1 MENFDYIVVGAG
13 SSGSV
18 IANRLSENNKIKI
31 CVIEAGGSNQHPYVK
46 MPAGFIKTINDKRFN
61 WCFKTEGSDYVNNR
75 EILFPR
81 GKGYGGSSSING
93 HLYVRGQPD
102 DYNQWAQLG
111 NLGWSYD
118 DVLPYFKKSEY
129 KENGD
134 EATRGKQGP
143 LYVSD
148 IVEKH
153 PLCEEF
159 IRGSSELG
167 IQVQNDYNSGQQEGI
182 FYYQRTIKNGTR
194 FSAYDAFLKPA
205 LKRENVNIKKN
216 TTVLKIIFK
225 NKIAVG
231 LLCKKNNKTFEIFA
245 NKEIILCAGA
255 IGTPHLLQ
263 VSGIGDAKY
272 LKSIGIEPSFEIKNV
287 GEGLQDHYAV
297 RVANRITET
306 ISLNEKARG
315 FNLILE
321 IIKWFTFKKGLISYS
336 PAHVGAF
343 LKSSPKIDFPDLQFV
358 FTPASYTEGMIGKLQ
373 NFPGMTCGVWQSR
386 PQSRGY
392 VRASTNK
399 ITDPPIIQPNYLKE
413 KIDQDALVE
422 GVKICR
428 SLLRTSTMKKISV
441 CETLPGDNIKSDE
454 EILNFIR
461 NKGATVYHAIGSCR
475 MGIDNKA
482 VVSPSL
488 KINGLSNIRIA
499 DASIMPTMPS
509 GNTNAATL
517 MIAEKASDL
526 IKQDL

>member
-31 CVIEAGGSNQHPYVK
+31 CVIEAGGNNQHPYVK

-205 LKRENVNIKKN
+205 AMALGYGLLFS
-216 TTVLKIIFK
+216 TVLILLFVPALYLIRLDIFS
-225 NKIAVG
+225 V
-231 LLCKKNNKTFEIFA
+231 LL
-245 NKEIILCAGA
+245 
-255 IGTPHLLQ
+255 
-263 VSGIGDAKY
+263 
-272 LKSIGIEPSFEIKNV
+272 
-287 GEGLQDHYAV
+287 
-297 RVANRITET
+297 
-306 ISLNEKARG
+306 
-315 FNLILE
+315 
-321 IIKWFTFKKGLISYS
+321 W
-336 PAHVGAF
+336 F
-343 LKSSPKIDFPDLQFV
+343 LKP
-358 FTPASYTEGMIGKLQ
+358 FTRFFS
-373 NFPGMTCGVWQSR
+373 
-386 PQSRGY
+386 
-392 VRASTNK
+392 
-399 ITDPPIIQPNYLKE
+399 
-413 KIDQDALVE
+413 
-422 GVKICR
+422 
-428 SLLRTSTMKKISV
+428 
-441 CETLPGDNIKSDE
+441 IKD
-454 EILNFIR
+454 
-461 NKGATVYHAIGSCR
+461 
-475 MGIDNKA
+475 
-482 VVSPSL
+482 
-488 KINGLSNIRIA
+488 
-499 DASIMPTMPS
+499 
-509 GNTNAATL
+509 
-517 MIAEKASDL
+517 SDL
-526 IKQDL
+526 KT

>member
-1 MENFDYIVVGAG
+1 MENFDYIIVGAG

-18 IANRLSENNKIKI
+18 LVNRLSENNKVKI
-31 CVIEAGGSNQHPYVK
+31 CIIETGGKNQHPYIK

-61 WCFKTEGSDYVNNR
+61 WCFKTEGSNNVNNR
-75 EILFPR
+75 EIPFPR
-81 GKGYGGSSSING
+81 GKGFGGSSSING

-111 NLGWSYD
+111 NIGWSYD
-118 DVLPYFKKSEY
+118 DVLPYFKKSEF
-129 KENGD
+129 KENGN
-134 EATRGKQGP
+134 EITRGKDGP
-143 LYVSD
+143 LHVSD

-167 IQVQNDYNSGQQEGI
+167 IPIQKDYNSGDQEGV
-182 FYYQRTIKNGTR
+182 FYYQRTIKNGMR
-194 FSAYDAFLKPA
+194 FSAYDAFLKTA
-205 LKRENVNIKKN
+205 LQRENVDVKKY
-216 TTVLKIIFK
+216 TTVLKIIFE
-225 NKIAVG
+225 NKKAVG
-231 LLCKKNNKTFEIFA
+231 LVCKKENKTFKILA

-272 LKSIGIEPSFEIKNV
+272 LKSIGVEPLFEIKNV

-297 RVANRITET
+297 RVANRIN
-306 ISLNEKARG
+306 IPVSLNEKARG
-315 FNLILE
+315 FRLFLE
-321 IIKWFTFKKGLISYS
+321 IIKWFTSKKGLISYS

-343 LKSSPKIDFPDLQFV
+343 LKSCPNIDFPDLQFV

-392 VRASTNK
+392 VRASSNN
-399 ITDPPIIQPNYLKE
+399 ISDPPIIQPNYLKE
-413 KIDQDALVE
+413 KIDQDVLIE

-428 SLLRTSTMKKISV
+428 SLLRTTVLKKISV
-441 CETLPGDNIKSDE
+441 CETLPGEHVKSDE

-526 IKQDL
+526 IKKDF

>member
-81 GKGYGGSSSING
+81 GKGYGGSSSSNG

-167 IQVQNDYNSGQQEGI
+167 IKVQNDYNSGQQEGLSLI
-182 FYYQRTIKNGTR
+182 HISEPTR
-194 FSAYDAFLKPA
+194 
-205 LKRENVNIKKN
+205 
-216 TTVLKIIFK
+216 
-225 NKIAVG
+225 
-231 LLCKKNNKTFEIFA
+231 
-245 NKEIILCAGA
+245 
-255 IGTPHLLQ
+255 H
-263 VSGIGDAKY
+263 
-272 LKSIGIEPSFEIKNV
+272 
-287 GEGLQDHYAV
+287 
-297 RVANRITET
+297 
-306 ISLNEKARG
+306 
-315 FNLILE
+315 
-321 IIKWFTFKKGLISYS
+321 
-336 PAHVGAF
+336 
-343 LKSSPKIDFPDLQFV
+343 
-358 FTPASYTEGMIGKLQ
+358 
-373 NFPGMTCGVWQSR
+373 
-386 PQSRGY
+386 
-392 VRASTNK
+392 
-399 ITDPPIIQPNYLKE
+399 
-413 KIDQDALVE
+413 
-422 GVKICR
+422 
-428 SLLRTSTMKKISV
+428 
-441 CETLPGDNIKSDE
+441 
-454 EILNFIR
+454 
-461 NKGATVYHAIGSCR
+461 
-475 MGIDNKA
+475 
-482 VVSPSL
+482 
-488 KINGLSNIRIA
+488 
-499 DASIMPTMPS
+499 
-509 GNTNAATL
+509 
-517 MIAEKASDL
+517 
-526 IKQDL
+526 